1 MIEGVSQEE
10 NICSGMRKKNS
21 LALKVFLY
29 QSNLDPALRENPGH
43 ELSVRV

>member
-1 MIEGVSQEE
+1 MIEGVSRGKYLQWHAK
-10 NICSGMRKKNS
+10 RNS
-21 LALKVFLY
+21 LALEVLLY